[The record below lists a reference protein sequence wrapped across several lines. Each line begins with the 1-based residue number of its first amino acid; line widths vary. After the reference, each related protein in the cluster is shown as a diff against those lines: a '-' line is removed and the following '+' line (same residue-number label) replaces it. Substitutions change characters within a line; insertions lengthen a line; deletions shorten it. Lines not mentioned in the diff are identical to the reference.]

1 MLANIRQK
9 NPAKRVFSVATTQE
23 MGADDLTSFL
33 PVLFQKHDVPP
44 GRRAEM
50 AGIVVRI
57 SRPREA
63 VIGHMVPFFARD
75 FASLTADANR
85 GIGEESHF
93 DVIAHVGVLTLIRAL

>member
-1 MLANIRQK
+1 
-9 NPAKRVFSVATTQE
+9 
-23 MGADDLTSFL
+23 MGADDLISFL
-33 PVLFQKHDVPP
+33 SILLKKHDMAPRGCAKVPS
-44 GRRAEM
+44 
-50 AGIVVRI
+50 IVVGI

-93 DVIAHVGVLTLIRAL
+93 DVIAHVGMSSLIRALESFADHRLSIFPSRP